1 MAMETSSAQPA
12 YRRTAL
18 PQSTAAAEPITR
30 RLTPRMRGIII
41 RQILLQIFLLF
52 MTVVVLFPVL
62 WIVSMSVDPRGI
74 TRPTDLNL
82 FPPNANLDAFYHL
95 LTEPFSN
102 VLPIYF
108 GDMMLNSLFIA
119 LGVSVFTVTLGAS
132 AAYAF
137 SRFRFIGRQAG
148 MLGFIILLM
157 LPTTGVVIPLYILFN
172 AVHVNRAFAA
182 AIPSLFTGGLVAALI
197 FVVYRMVASFGKH
210 NPDRWFNPTPRAIA
224 AATVVFVLLVV
235 AGSVFVMFQRSRIYT
250 SAIED
255 PVKVFRADLVA
266 AQEDYN
272 QRVQSVAQR
281 DQTATRREERAAAAA
296 QAMTQVTALRDQAQ
310 AAADDATIAALLTT
324 EIEMR
329 QPLVEDPEDDLVLV
343 AALAAHQALETGGKE
358 AAVQALTDAIVTT
371 EAEAAD
377 IADGAAS
384 ARANAEEAAANLV
397 TSEATLQAARDA
409 FNSDAAAILIVR
421 DQAILMLVPYIL
433 LIWTQT
439 LALAALV
446 WCLVFVLR
454 SRIEPRTLVNILCYA
469 VLAAVTVGL
478 GYIGLQGRL
487 GSTNTGE
494 VQTLRTTLL
503 GLSLAFA
510 SGGLPFA
517 IWNLKGYF
525 DTIPKELEE
534 AALIDGAGL
543 IGTFIRVM
551 LPLSLPAFAIVILFS
566 FMQGWTEFILSWI
579 FLTGQLGDY
588 TLAMA
593 LATMANGANQAPPDM
608 QKFAAMSI
616 LISIPIMAL
625 FFAFQRWIVG
635 GLAIGGVKG

>member
-1 MAMETSSAQPA
+1 MALETSAQPA
-12 YRRTAL
+12 VRGAAL
-18 PQSTAAAEPITR
+18 PRTGTSAESITQ
-30 RLTPRMRGIII
+30 RLTPRMRGIIM
-41 RQILLQIFLLF
+41 RQIMLQIFLLF
-52 MTVVVLFPVL
+52 MTVIVLFPVL
-62 WIVSMSVDPRGI
+62 WIVSMAVDPRGI

-82 FPPNANLDAFYHL
+82 VPANATLDAFYRL

-108 GDMMLNSLFIA
+108 GDMLLNSLFIA
-119 LGVSVFTVTLGAS
+119 LGVSVFTVTLGSS

-148 MLGFIILLM
+148 LLGFIILLL
-157 LPTTGVVIPLYILFN
+157 LPTTGVVIPLYVLFN
-172 AVHVNRAFAA
+172 AVQVNSTFAN
-182 AIPSLFTGGLVAALI
+182 AIPALFTGGMVAALI
-197 FVVYRMVASFGKH
+197 FVVYGMVRTFGKH
-210 NPDRWFNPTPRAIA
+210 NPDRWFNPSPRAVA
-224 AATVVFVLLVV
+224 GATAIFVLMVI
-235 AGSVFVMFQRSRIYT
+235 AGTMLVMFQRSPIYA
-250 SAIED
+250 SAIEA
-255 PVKVFRADLVA
+255 PVKAYRADLDE
-266 AQEDYN
+266 AQADYN

-281 DQTATRREERAAAAA
+281 DLTATRREERAAAAA
-296 QAMTQVTALRDQAQ
+296 EAVLQVTVLRDQSE
-310 AAADDATIAALLTT
+310 AAADEAAVQALLMP
-324 EIEMR
+324 EIETR
-329 QPLVEDPEDDLVLV
+329 QALVEDPEDDLVLA
-343 AALAAHQALETGGKE
+343 AALAAQAALATGGKE
-358 AAVQALTDAIVTT
+358 AAVQALAEGIATT
-371 EAEAAD
+371 ETEAAD
-377 IADGAAS
+377 VAEGAAS
-384 ARANAEEAAANLV
+384 ARANTNEAAANLV
-397 TSEATLQAARDA
+397 TAEATLQAARDA
-409 FNSDAAAILIVR
+409 FNSDAAAILTVR
-421 DQAILMLVPYIL
+421 DQSIVRLSPYML
-433 LIWTQT
+433 LIWAMA
-439 LALAALV
+439 LAFAALV
-446 WCLVFVLR
+446 WSVVSALR
-454 SRIEPRTLVNILCYA
+454 NLIEPRTLVNIMCYA
-469 VLAAVTVGL
+469 VLVAITIGL

-487 GSTNTGE
+487 GSSGGGG
-494 VQTLRTTLL
+494 VQALRTTLL

-543 IGTFIRVM
+543 VGTFIRVM

-579 FLTGQLGDY
+579 FLTGQTGDY

-616 LISIPIMAL
+616 LISIPIMVL